1 MQWGKPRHC
10 EAGCR
15 SSPGMPKLN
24 RQVDCFVANA
34 PRNDVGRFA
43 RNDGGGAL
51 LAMMWGALLAMTM
64 KAGFDIGKKQEVN
77 YGLL

>member
-34 PRNDVGRFA
+34 PRNDVG
-43 RNDGGGAL
+43 
-51 LAMMWGALLAMTM
+51 GALLAMTM

>member
-34 PRNDVGRFA
+34 PRND
-43 RNDGGGAL
+43 GGGAL
-51 LAMMWGALLAMTM
+51 LAITWESAGVEVCKKTGGKLWVAVSTVMNM
-64 KAGFDIGKKQEVN
+64 KKKCR
-77 YGLL
+77 LRK

>member
-34 PRNDVGRFA
+34 PRNDVGGALLAMTERAYDCNDGGRFA

-51 LAMMWGALLAMTM
+51 LAMM
-64 KAGFDIGKKQEVN
+64 
-77 YGLL
+77 

>member
-1 MQWGKPRHC
+1 
-10 EAGCR
+10 
-15 SSPGMPKLN
+15 MPKLN

-34 PRNDVGRFA
+34 PRND
-43 RNDGGGAL
+43 GG
-51 LAMMWGALLAMTM
+51 GALLAMTM

>member
-34 PRNDVGRFA
+34 PLAMTWV
-43 RNDGGGAL
+43 AL
-51 LAMMWGALLAMTM
+51 LAMTEVALLAMTM
-64 KAGFDIGKKQEVN
+64 KAGFDIGEKQEVN